1 MDRIIKRVKSALDSA
16 DEALDSS
23 MIALVSC
30 SRSYGTCISE
40 GLWYDMR
47 KSRRLYAQKR

>member
-1 MDRIIKRVKSALDSA
+1 MGRIIKRVKSALESD

-23 MIALVSC
+23 MIALASC
-30 SRSYGTCISE
+30 SRIYGTCISE
-40 GLWYDMR
+40 GVWSDMR